1 MSLRITS
8 AIVVGL
14 VLVAGACGN
23 GSDLRADAGADFSI
37 GVGQSP
43 TFDGCGSQGQIQNYK
58 WAITDAPDFMTGDS
72 AKVIR
77 EIESACS
84 FTLVA
89 AMDLQEVGTWT
100 VELIVTDAASGTSS
114 DTVSVE
120 VTP

>member
-1 MSLRITS
+1 MSLRIVS

-58 WAITDAPDFMTGDS
+58 WAITDAPDFMASNSG
-72 AKVIR
+72 KMIR
-77 EIESACS
+77 EIDSACS